1 MLARCWMKRQV
12 DCNYSSWQCLV
23 LSPRQGRQSTPAHLL
38 SIFWFL
44 EVVPSC
50 PSISL
55 WGRFV
60 PILIQQRLHIS
71 LSACWVVY
79 ISLINSFTDES
90 MIWCSLFS
98 LFPLKGWLTRARWR
112 GGGSL
117 KDGDDPEHLS
127 ELSLPVI
134 CEYHF
139 NHFVSMFITFALI
152 KMKCAPLIFLWS
164 SNFSL
169 SLGSEQICLFSL
181 VVAV

>member
-1 MLARCWMKRQV
+1 MPSTRV
-12 DCNYSSWQCLV
+12 HDSSSGGDAANSDGLDFRLRGFFTTTCA
-23 LSPRQGRQSTPAHLL
+23 SQGGCR
-38 SIFWFL
+38 
-44 EVVPSC
+44 
-50 PSISL
+50 L

-79 ISLINSFTDES
+79 ISLINYFTDES
-90 MIWCSLFS
+90 MICCSLFT

-152 KMKCAPLIFLWS
+152 KIKCAPLIFLCS